1 MSEPKRY
8 RLSKEA
14 REAGLGI
21 GAITAFMIEEGIR
34 DKKRARRREMYRQ
47 KKLLNGTKNAEET

>member
-14 REAGLGI
+14 REAGEGL
-21 GAITAFMIEEGIR
+21 GAIVAFMIEEDTNDTVVFNDGLEWVALAKEDVR
-34 DKKRARRREMYRQ
+34 H
-47 KKLLNGTKNAEET
+47 

>member
-14 REAGLGI
+14 REAGEGL
-21 GAITAFMIEEGIR
+21 GAIAAFMIEEGIR
-34 DKKRARRREMYRQ
+34 DKKRARRRELYRK
-47 KKLLNGTKNAEET
+47 KKLLNSTKNVEEI

>member
-14 REAGLGI
+14 REAGEGF
-21 GAITAFMIEEGIR
+21 GAIVAFMIEEGIR
-34 DKKRARRREMYRQ
+34 DKKRARRRELYRK
-47 KKLLNGTKNAEET
+47 KKLLNSTKNVEEI